1 MWKQGGFADDRR
13 MRLSRSLPLAVLAA
27 VVLATTLLVAP
38 AGAATPP
45 PPSSLFPK
53 MIFLRQFKLPLKPHT
68 WTLYQ
73 GKPTCC
79 PTSLWAKSHV
89 VSKAGAL
96 RIQTY
101 RDPAFG
107 NAWVSGGVSMARLV
121 NQTYG
126 RWVVRFRMN
135 RGTGVGMD
143 VALRPSGGGTV
154 VDWIE
159 ESSDHGAL
167 RNIETATL
175 HYGSTRVHANVHA
188 DFTKWHRMTLA
199 WVPGQITV
207 RMDGHPW
214 ANYRSHIPT
223 SPMHLTMQ
231 TNTGTNGFSGVN
243 PNSSTPPKVALQIDY
258 VAVYKYRG

>member
-1 MWKQGGFADDRR
+1 MPRSQ
-13 MRLSRSLPLAVLAA
+13 RLLLTALAA
-27 VVLATTLLVAP
+27 ILAASALLVSP
-38 AGAATPP
+38 AAGATPP
-45 PPSSLFPK
+45 PPSSRFPK
-53 MIFLRQFKLPLKPHT
+53 MIFYRQFKLPLKPHT

-73 GKPTCC
+73 GVPTCC
-79 PTSLWAKSHV
+79 KDSLWAKSHV

-101 RDPAFG
+101 RDPLFG

-126 RWVVRFRMN
+126 RWVVRFRMP

-175 HYGSTRVHANVHA
+175 HYGSTRVHANVRA
-188 DFTKWHRMTLA
+188 NFTKWHTMTLA
-199 WVPGQITV
+199 WVPGQITA
-207 RMDGHPW
+207 RLDGHLW
-214 ANYRSHIPT
+214 ANYRSHIPS

-231 TNTGTNGFSGVN
+231 TNTGTNGFSGVL
-243 PNSSTPPKVALQIDY
+243 PDSTTPRKLALQIDY
-258 VAVYKYRG
+258 VAVYKYR

>member
-1 MWKQGGFADDRR
+1 MPRSQ
-13 MRLSRSLPLAVLAA
+13 RLLLTALAA
-27 VVLATTLLVAP
+27 MVAATALLVSP
-38 AGAATPP
+38 AAGATPP
-45 PPSSLFPK
+45 PPSSRFPK
-53 MIFLRQFKLPLKPHT
+53 MIFYRQFKLPLKPHT

-73 GKPTCC
+73 GKPACC
-79 PTSLWAKSHV
+79 KDSLWAKSHV
-89 VSKAGAL
+89 VAKAGAL

-101 RDPAFG
+101 RDPLFG

-126 RWVVRFRMN
+126 RWVVRFRMP

-167 RNIETATL
+167 RNLETATL
-175 HYGSTRVHANVHA
+175 HYGSTRVHAHVRA
-188 DFTKWHRMTLA
+188 DFTTWHTMTLA

-207 RMDGHPW
+207 RLDGHLW
-214 ANYRSHIPT
+214 ANYRSHIPS

-231 TNTGTNGFSGVN
+231 TNTGTNGFSGTL
-243 PNSSTPPKVALQIDY
+243 PNSTTPRKLALQIDY
-258 VAVYKYRG
+258 VAVYKYR

>member
-1 MWKQGGFADDRR
+1 MWKPAEIADDRH
-13 MRLSRSLPLAVLAA
+13 MRRSQHVLHAVLAA
-27 VVLATTLLVAP
+27 TVLATTLLVSP
-38 AGAATPP
+38 ATAATPP
-45 PPSSLFPK
+45 PPSSRFPQ
-53 MIFLRQFKLPLKPHT
+53 MIFYRQFKLPLKPHT
-68 WTLYQ
+68 WTLYEGQ
-73 GKPTCC
+73 PACC
-79 PTSLWAKSHV
+79 KDSFWAKSHV
-89 VSKAGAL
+89 VSKSGAL

-101 RDPAFG
+101 RDPRFG

-126 RWVVRFRMN
+126 RWVVRFRMP

-175 HYGSTRVHANVHA
+175 HYGSTRVHASVRAN
-188 DFTKWHRMTLA
+188 FTKWHTMTLA

-207 RMDGHPW
+207 RLDGNLW
-214 ANYRSHIPT
+214 ANYRSHIPS

-231 TNTGTNGFSGVN
+231 TNTGTNGFSGTL
-243 PNSSTPPKVALQIDY
+243 PNSSTPRKLALQIDY
-258 VAVYKYRG
+258 VAVYKYR

>member
-1 MWKQGGFADDRR
+1 MPRSQ
-13 MRLSRSLPLAVLAA
+13 RLLLAA
-27 VVLATTLLVAP
+27 LAALVAATALLVSP
-38 AGAATPP
+38 AVGATPP
-45 PPSSLFPK
+45 PPSSRFPK
-53 MIFLRQFKLPLKPHT
+53 MIFYRQFKLPLKPHT

-73 GKPTCC
+73 GKPACC
-79 PTSLWAKSHV
+79 PDSLWAKSHV

-101 RDPAFG
+101 RDPRFG

-126 RWVVRFRMN
+126 RWVVRFRMP

-188 DFTKWHRMTLA
+188 DFTKWHTMTLA

-207 RMDGHPW
+207 RLDGHLW
-214 ANYRSHIPT
+214 ANYTSHIPS

-231 TNTGTNGFSGVN
+231 TNTGTNGFSGTL
-243 PNSSTPPKVALQIDY
+243 PNSSTPRKLALQIDY
-258 VAVYKYRG
+258 VAVYKYR

>member
-1 MWKQGGFADDRR
+1 MWKPVAIADDRR
-13 MRLSRSLPLAVLAA
+13 MPRSQRFLLTALAA
-27 VVLATTLLVAP
+27 IVAATALLVSP
-38 AGAATPP
+38 AAGATPP
-45 PPSSLFPK
+45 PPSSRFPK
-53 MIFLRQFKLPLKPHT
+53 MIFYRQFKLPLKPHT

-73 GKPTCC
+73 GTPACC
-79 PTSLWAKSHV
+79 KDSLWAKSHV

-101 RDPAFG
+101 RDPRFG

-126 RWVVRFRMN
+126 RWVVRFRMP

-175 HYGSTRVHANVHA
+175 HYGSTRVHANVRA
-188 DFTKWHRMTLA
+188 NFTKWHTMTLA

-207 RMDGHPW
+207 RLDGHLW
-214 ANYRSHIPT
+214 ANYTSHIPS

-231 TNTGTNGFSGVN
+231 TNTGTNGFSGTL
-243 PNSSTPPKVALQIDY
+243 PNSTTPRKLALQIDY
-258 VAVYKYRG
+258 VAVYKYR

>member
-1 MWKQGGFADDRR
+1 MADDRR
-13 MRLSRSLPLAVLAA
+13 MPCSQRLLLTALAA
-27 VVLATTLLVAP
+27 IVAATALLVSP
-38 AGAATPP
+38 AAGATPP
-45 PPSSLFPK
+45 PPSSRFPK
-53 MIFLRQFKLPLKPHT
+53 MIFYRQFKLPLKPHT
-68 WTLYQ
+68 WTLYEGQ
-73 GKPTCC
+73 PVCC
-79 PTSLWAKSHV
+79 KDSLWAKSHV

-101 RDPAFG
+101 RDPRFG

-126 RWVVRFRMN
+126 RWVVRFRMP

-175 HYGSTRVHANVHA
+175 HYGSTRVHANVRA
-188 DFTKWHRMTLA
+188 DFTKWHTMTLA

-207 RMDGHPW
+207 RLDGHLW
-214 ANYRSHIPT
+214 ANYRSHIPS

-231 TNTGTNGFSGVN
+231 TNTGTNGFSGTL
-243 PNSSTPPKVALQIDY
+243 PNSTTPRKLALQIDY
-258 VAVYKYRG
+258 VAVYKYR